1 MIMLQ
6 RKLGGPILLL
16 DKRVLKKHRHLT
28 LSGAMIWYLRD
39 EQDKEIVINGKVILD
54 KMKLNKE
61 QD

>member
-1 MIMLQ
+1 
-6 RKLGGPILLL
+6 
-16 DKRVLKKHRHLT
+16 
-28 LSGAMIWYLRD
+28 MIWYLRD